1 MNISIN
7 WLKEYVDL
15 SGLSVKEISDGLT
28 LAGLEAEGFTELK
41 AVNNVVTAKV
51 LSKTKHPDADK
62 LNVCVVTDGSNEYQV
77 VCGAP
82 NVEAGQTVAFAKIGA
97 VLGDLKIKEAKLR
110 GVESFGMICSEREL
124 GLTDEHNGIMVLPEG
139 TALGEDI
146 NKITGLGDTVVEFNA
161 TPNRPDWLSVIGTAR
176 EAAAVFGRKL
186 NLPEVKEHTGSEK
199 IDGLI
204 SVDVLEKGDCPIY
217 TAKVIKGIKIGPS
230 PLWMQA
236 KLRSAGVRPINN
248 IVDVTNYIL
257 MEWGQPLH
265 AFDIRNIDKGIV
277 VRRAENGEKITAL
290 DGKDYT
296 LDSSMLVIA
305 DKSKLLAVAGIMGG
319 EHTSVMADTE
329 TIVLECAYFEPSL
342 IRKASKK
349 LGLSSDSSYRYERGI
364 DYGLTEQ
371 LSSYAANMVAEI
383 CGGYVLEGTAGGS
396 YIEKTVKTVSSSAEK
411 INKLLG
417 TDFSVKD
424 MQNALNNLSIPTK
437 VDGDMLISEIPTF
450 RGDINHYTDIA
461 EEVARIMG
469 YDKIG
474 YTMPHLDSDLSVHSP
489 LIRYPRIFRNR
500 LETLGFSEVVNF
512 SFLGQEYLQLFH
524 ENEEDY
530 VKLLNPISVDMAWMR
545 TYLFP
550 SVLKNIQTNRNQ
562 GFKTIKL
569 FEISNTYKSKGKK
582 NLAEEKLHL
591 SLGMLG
597 SFYGDTW
604 IKTPNIEG
612 YYYLKGIV
620 DNILSIT
627 GLEIKYRRLDD
638 VKFLHPGKSAG
649 VYVNGEYAGF
659 IGVLHP
665 DYAEKLDI
673 KEECLI
679 AELDLSYIIEQSV
692 NKNEKQKTSMVYRKV
707 SRYPSVERDLSFI
720 VKSDLEADILLSRL
734 KEINGLITEVSIFDV
749 FEGKPISL
757 GYKNIGLRITF
768 THQEKTLRDEDINPI
783 IEEILDVFKNEYGA
797 VLR

>member
-62 LNVCVVTDGSNEYQV
+62 LNVCTVTDGSSEYQV

-97 VLGDLKIKEAKLR
+97 VLGDIKIKEAKLR

-146 NKITGLGDTVVEFNA
+146 NKITGLGDTIVEFNA

-176 EAAAVFGRKL
+176 EASAVFRRKL
-186 NLPEVKEHTGSEK
+186 NLPKAKDHTSNEK
-199 IDGLI
+199 IDGLA
-204 SVDVLEKGDCPIY
+204 SVEVIDKEGCPIY

-319 EHTSVMADTE
+319 EHTSVMDDTD
-329 TIVLECAYFEPSL
+329 TIVLECAYFEPTL

-364 DYGLTEQ
+364 DYGLTEE
-371 LSSYAANMVAEI
+371 LSNYAANMVAEI

-396 YIEKTVKTVSSSAEK
+396 YMEKSVKTVTSSAEK

-417 TDFSVKD
+417 TDFSIKD
-424 MQNALNNLSIPTK
+424 MQESLNNLSIETK
-437 VDGDMLISEIPTF
+437 VEGDMLISEIPTF

-474 YTMPHLDSDLSVHSP
+474 YSMPHLDSELSIHNPS
-489 LIRYPRIFRNR
+489 IRYSRIFRNR
-500 LETLGFSEVVNF
+500 LETLGFSEVLNF
-512 SFLGQEYLQLFH
+512 SFLGQDYLQLFN

-569 FEISNTYKSKGKK
+569 FEISSVYKSKGKK
-582 NLAEEKLHL
+582 NLADERLHL

-597 SFYGDTW
+597 SFHGDTW
-604 IKTPNIEG
+604 IKSPNIES

-620 DNILSIT
+620 ENILSIT
-627 GLEIKYRRLDD
+627 GLDIKYKRLDN

-649 VYVNGEYAGF
+649 IYINGEYTGF

-665 DYAEKLDI
+665 DYLEKLDI
-673 KEECLI
+673 KEECLVSEI
-679 AELDLSYIIEQSV
+679 DLTYLIEQTV
-692 NKNEKQKTSMVYRKV
+692 NKNEKQKTSMAYRKV

-720 VKSDLEADILLSRL
+720 VKADVEADKLLSRL
-734 KEINGLITEVSIFDV
+734 KEINSLITEVSIFDV
-749 FEGKPISL
+749 FEGKPINF
-757 GYKNIGLRITF
+757 GYKNIGLRMTF

-783 IEEILDVFKNEYGA
+783 IEEILDVFKNEFGA